1 MFCFRKGSIF
11 WCIVGTQP
19 LLSRLAKF
27 VIKVKFIPDKIL
39 EFCNLLK
46 IVNFTHSYVLSY
58 HYKDV
63 VFLNK
68 ISIIR
73 LMNVLQ
79 NFIFKQFLKYIQHS
93 FWLDFYMS
101 FVNKLLMYCT
111 TYSIIRRLSL
121 ADCWYRQITQ
131 MNWISSRFVYGSRHL
146 LMYGYWWHVWV
157 WTGELL
163 VWRITL
169 RCCVIIAWCT
179 PYTRGFVMFI

>member
-1 MFCFRKGSIF
+1 MIQIILLFTCLSAGFKHQTKVYTYNCNYQMFCFRKGSIF

-79 NFIFKQFLKYIQHS
+79 NFIFKQFLKYIQQL

-101 FVNKLLMYCT
+101 FVNKL
-111 TYSIIRRLSL
+111 
-121 ADCWYRQITQ
+121 
-131 MNWISSRFVYGSRHL
+131 
-146 LMYGYWWHVWV
+146 
-157 WTGELL
+157 
-163 VWRITL
+163 
-169 RCCVIIAWCT
+169 
-179 PYTRGFVMFI
+179 